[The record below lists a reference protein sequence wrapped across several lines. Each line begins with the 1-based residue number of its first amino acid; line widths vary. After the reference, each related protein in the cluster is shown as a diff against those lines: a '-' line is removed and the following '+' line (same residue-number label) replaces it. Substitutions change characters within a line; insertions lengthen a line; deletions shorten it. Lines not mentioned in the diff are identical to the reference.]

1 MSSLFVKV
9 SRGTLDYIYMHAYY
23 CAIAHAGRSCTS
35 PNDSGNIRLVPLLS
49 AGAIQICFNS
59 QESGIFWSYV
69 NSELSETAAQVSCK
83 QLGFLNARELILL
96 YMQRF
101 KFKSKQEPNQQV

>member
-1 MSSLFVKV
+1 M
-9 SRGTLDYIYMHAYY
+9 YAYY
-23 CAIAHAGRSCTS
+23 CAIEHAGRSCTS
-35 PNDSGNIRLVPLLS
+35 QNDAGNIRLIPLLS

-83 QLGFLNARELILL
+83 QLGFLNTRELILL
-96 YMQRF
+96 YSVLNLNLSRSQTN
-101 KFKSKQEPNQQV
+101 KSNG